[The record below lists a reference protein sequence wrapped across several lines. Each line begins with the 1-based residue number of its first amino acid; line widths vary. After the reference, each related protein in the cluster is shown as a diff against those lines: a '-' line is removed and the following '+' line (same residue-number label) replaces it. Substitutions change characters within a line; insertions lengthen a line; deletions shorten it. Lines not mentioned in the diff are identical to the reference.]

1 MNQHE
6 YNLKI
11 ARTIKALR
19 ELRRVKQQVLA
30 DNLFMGRSTY
40 CKIENGE
47 ILLNPG
53 QLKVIAE
60 TLNTSVF
67 QIFAIAEA
75 DELINFKSTCL
86 SEILISFVLMHKP
99 ETYHLNIGEEG
110 LTFIIEKIKKS
121 YHKTELKSHVAKF

>member
-30 DNLFMGRSTY
+30 DNLCIGRTSY
-40 CKIENGE
+40 SKIENGE

-53 QLKVIAE
+53 QLKIIAQ
-60 TLNTSVF
+60 TMNTSVF

-86 SEILISFVLMHKP
+86 SDILLWFVSHNHEKP
-99 ETYHLNIGEEG
+99 YQIDLGEEG
-110 LTFIIEKIKKS
+110 LTFIIEKIKTN
-121 YHKTELKSHVAKF
+121 YYKTKLKDSNTKI